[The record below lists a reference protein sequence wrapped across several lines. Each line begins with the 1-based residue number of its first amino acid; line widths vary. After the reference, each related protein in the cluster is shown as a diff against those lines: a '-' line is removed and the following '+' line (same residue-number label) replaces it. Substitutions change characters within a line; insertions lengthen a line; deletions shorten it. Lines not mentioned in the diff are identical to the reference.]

1 MGQRCWLW
9 GSTVGCGAA
18 LSVVGQP
25 LWGSA
30 VGCGAALLVVGQRY
44 GAALSVVGQRCRLW
58 GSTVGCGAVLW
69 GSTVGCGAAL
79 WGSAIE
85 SSGCGAAAVGRAP
98 LVVGVA
104 KRGGRGLTRATGTPL
119 WAWPGAVGVT
129 WSGGRGQAGAG
140 SRRASTYGG
149 GRGLHWAVGVVRGR
163 WAWPRGSRTSPR
175 PHLRRW
181 AWPRGGG
188 GRGQEEVGVA
198 RREAERC
205 GRCGSGAVRMALSGR
220 RRTDLSGRLCC
231 AGGCGAGRGAG
242 GWGGAGCGAVRG
254 RGMGEVGGKG
264 GRGRGWD
271 ALWPRPLR

>member
-1 MGQRCWLW
+1 MGQHCRLWGGAMGQRCWLW

-30 VGCGAALLVVGQRY
+30 AGC
-44 GAALSVVGQRCRLW
+44 GAALSVVGQCY
-58 GSTVGCGAVLW
+58 GAVLW

-149 GRGLHWAVGVVRGR
+149 GRGLHWAVGVARGR
-163 WAWPRGSRTSPR
+163 WALPGERRSGAGGAGAERCEWRSP
-175 PHLRRW
+175 
-181 AWPRGGG
+181 GGG
-188 GRGQEEVGVA
+188 GRI
-198 RREAERC
+198 
-205 GRCGSGAVRMALSGR
+205 
-220 RRTDLSGRLCC
+220 
-231 AGGCGAGRGAG
+231 
-242 GWGGAGCGAVRG
+242 
-254 RGMGEVGGKG
+254 
-264 GRGRGWD
+264 
-271 ALWPRPLR
+271 